1 MTSFDGDKKVKTKYT
16 AEFVTDKKNY
26 AYIIGGRYND
36 GEPWEKYQKKE
47 FDALDNALEFYMRG
61 LVDESF
67 LDIKLFEQIFVDGVC
82 QRESFIEPPNTLR
95 FYLRTTV
102 NKELEK
108 EIRSL
113 REKNERLNATGEL
126 MREFV
131 RMYHVEDRLDAFIKE
146 KIKNSVSN
154 RSIWR
159 VVVIGK
165 PKN

>member
-16 AEFVTDKKNY
+16 AEFVTDKTDY

-67 LDIKLFEQIFVDGVC
+67 LDINLFEQIFVDGVC

-102 NKELEK
+102 KK
-108 EIRSL
+108 S
-113 REKNERLNATGEL
+113 
-126 MREFV
+126 
-131 RMYHVEDRLDAFIKE
+131 
-146 KIKNSVSN
+146 
-154 RSIWR
+154 WR
-159 VVVIGK
+159 K
-165 PKN
+165 KSALCARKMSD